1 MEDTIK
7 TETKSENIGDKEDL
21 IYKLIGEKKALEAK
35 NKRLASILELV
46 TKKIAH
52 TDNNDSN
59 NNSNNG
65 DLKNDDNTANDAN
78 ITNNPAGKPE
88 NLNTNT
94 NDTYNQIII
103 LKKHINALKSTLE
116 KTNND
121 EIKQLNTTISDF
133 KSRFDDV
140 ENKLSELE
148 KIKKIETKLVDIE
161 NSIILRKRSNDNPFG
176 MLGTIGNEKQKEP
189 ETKKEKSTKETTDV
203 SKSKKTANKHT
214 KSLEPFMDVKET
226 KKQKK
231 ETKQETISNI
241 SLGMKHLAEKFI

>member
-1 MEDTIK
+1 MEETIK
-7 TETKSENIGDKEDL
+7 TEIKSENIGDKEDL
-21 IYKLIGEKKALEAK
+21 IYKLIGEKKELNAK

-52 TDNNDSN
+52 TDNNLT
-59 NNSNNG
+59 NNSSN
-65 DLKNDDNTANDAN
+65 DTPKNDKNT
-78 ITNNPAGKPE
+78 TTNPAGKPE

-94 NDTYNQIII
+94 GDTYDQIII
-103 LKKHINALKSTLE
+103 LKKHINALKSILE

-189 ETKKEKSTKETTDV
+189 ETKKEKSTKETSNV
-203 SKSKKTANKHT
+203 HKSKKTVDTHT

-231 ETKQETISNI
+231 ATKQETISNI